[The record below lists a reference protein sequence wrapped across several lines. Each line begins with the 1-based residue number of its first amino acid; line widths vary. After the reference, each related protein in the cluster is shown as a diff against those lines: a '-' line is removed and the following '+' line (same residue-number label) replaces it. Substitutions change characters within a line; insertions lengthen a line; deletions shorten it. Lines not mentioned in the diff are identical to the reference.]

1 MKSIH
6 GDTQRELA
14 AYYRYR
20 LADPAARMAL
30 SSEVTHDYRV
40 RGLEDDW
47 LEQELRQIDLASLPT
62 GREEFLA
69 WYLQREKQMNVDIL
83 PFVAFLEEKASVEQ
97 VAFYICME
105 EMIDGSF
112 DDMMAVVQVGMPV
125 ECKMVAARNYWD
137 ELGNGDFTK
146 VHTTM
151 FRESSS
157 YLRSVLEDRSIT
169 IDRPPTECLMNGN
182 VLLTFT
188 FRPEYR
194 LRLIGAIGLV
204 EGSAPRRFRATT
216 RAMQRLNLP
225 ANVIAYHKSHITI
238 DTKHSKEWFDTVLHH
253 YANQG
258 SDVIREMALGVLIRY
273 QVALKYYRFML
284 ESMQNLTKGMEC
296 SPA

>member
-1 MKSIH
+1 MASIH
-6 GDTQRELA
+6 SETQRELA

-20 LADPAARMAL
+20 LADPAERMTL
-30 SSEVTHDYRV
+30 SSEIGHDYRI
-40 RGLEDDW
+40 RSLEDDW
-47 LEQELRQIDLASLPT
+47 LEQEIRQIDLGSIPV
-62 GREEFLA
+62 GREEFLN
-69 WYLQREKQMNVDIL
+69 WYLRREKQMNEDIL
-83 PFVAFLEEKASVEQ
+83 PFVVFLQEKASIEQ

-112 DDMMAVVQVGMPV
+112 DDMMAVVQVGMPI

-137 ELGNGDFTK
+137 ELGNGDFSK

-151 FRESSS
+151 FKDSSS
-157 YLRSVLEDRSIT
+157 YLRSVLKQHSIT
-169 IDRPPTECLMNGN
+169 IDRPPTECMMNGN

-194 LRLIGAIGLV
+194 LRLIGALGLV

-216 RAMQRLNLP
+216 RAMQRLRLP
-225 ANVIAYHKSHITI
+225 AAVIAYHESHIMI

-258 SDVIREMALGVLIRY
+258 SDVIREMAIGVLIRY
-273 QVALKYYRFML
+273 QVALRYYQFML
-284 ESMQNLTKGMEC
+284 TSMQNLTKGMKC
-296 SPA
+296 SPV